1 MIRAAKGELTMSEP
15 ELTTEERVLR
25 MVKNVL
31 TRVAKDTATE
41 PGLKHPLSRQTIDEI
56 RECLMMIT
64 AREQELSKEYN
75 RDTSARPRF
84 IDEPKSEVVVSL
96 DIAAMKQGLN
106 KGKD

>member
-1 MIRAAKGELTMSEP
+1 MSETD
-15 ELTTEERVLR
+15 LTTEERVLR

-31 TRVAKDTATE
+31 TSVAKDTATE
-41 PGLKHPLSRQTIDEI
+41 PGLKHPLSKNTINEI

-64 AREQELSKEYN
+64 AREQQLAKEYN

-84 IDEPKSEVVVSL
+84 TDEPQSEVVVSL
-96 DIAAMKQGLN
+96 DVAAMKQGLN

>member
-1 MIRAAKGELTMSEP
+1 MSEP

-25 MVKNVL
+25 VMKSVL
-31 TRVAKDTATE
+31 TSVARDTATE
-41 PGLKHPLSRQTIDEI
+41 PGLKHPLSKQTINDI
-56 RECLMMIT
+56 RECLMLIT
-64 AREQELSKEYN
+64 VREQELAKEHQ

-106 KGKD
+106 KDKD